1 VSPRGGQAR
10 LGCPTSPDVGLS
22 QTPKDSRSLHL
33 VGNSG
38 RLMEEDVFRRNGW
51 EAVGWG
57 GEGGVKD
64 CLSKGWEAGQPES
77 AQGTE

>member
-1 VSPRGGQAR
+1 
-10 LGCPTSPDVGLS
+10 
-22 QTPKDSRSLHL
+22 
-33 VGNSG
+33 
-38 RLMEEDVFRRNGW
+38 MEEDVFRRNGW